1 MKRTIELDTLK
12 IANDL
17 GNLDIDLHFV
27 QLACDGLECNDGE
40 GTMLAN
46 RLFEIREKLA
56 AIADEIH
63 PGPPIQEEVAHIR
76 RVAEMKVVA
85 HIRRVAEMKV
95 DSLLAEQE

>member
-1 MKRTIELDTLK
+1 MKRSVELDTLK

-27 QLACDGLECNDGE
+27 QLACDGLDCNDGE

-63 PGPPIQEEVAHIR
+63 PGPPVVEEVAHIR
-76 RVAEMKVVA
+76 RVADAK
-85 HIRRVAEMKV
+85 I
-95 DSLLAEQE
+95 EQLVKDADGASA